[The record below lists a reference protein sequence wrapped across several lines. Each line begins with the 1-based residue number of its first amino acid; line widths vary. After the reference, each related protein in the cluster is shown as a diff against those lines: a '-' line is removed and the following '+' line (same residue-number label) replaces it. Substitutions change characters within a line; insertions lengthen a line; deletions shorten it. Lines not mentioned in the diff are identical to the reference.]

1 MSDQIQASTRSFQS
15 FVEEAEEAKKAQK
28 RRSGRVARLKPEH
41 DPECIEYWRHK
52 TAALYGVLTRT
63 VRSLHLRAETLSV
76 DDEIRALEVWN
87 SQQTEK
93 ALEEKKRQEAQNEAQ
108 NKAMEIF

>member
-1 MSDQIQASTRSFQS
+1 MSTRIQASTRSFQS
-15 FVEEAEEAKKAQK
+15 FVEEAEEAKRTQK
-28 RRSGRVARLKPEH
+28 RRSGRIARLKPEQ
-41 DPECIEYWRHK
+41 DPDCIDYWRHK

-63 VRSLHLRAETLSV
+63 VQHLHLPVETLNI

-93 ALEEKKRQEAQNEAQ
+93 ALEEKRREEAVNQ
-108 NKAMEIF
+108 AMEIF